1 LWWRLS
7 DLFLRGKRK
16 LKVDL
21 GELEDERESL
31 SSFLHSKLKVDVTS
45 SGNKVMVDSEN
56 LSSEELKRM
65 VNKFVYHRNL
75 MNKYWVALEGD
86 VVKIKKFEHFE
97 KKEKRK
103 KKEASPSTIK
113 HGW

>member
-1 LWWRLS
+1 M
-7 DLFLRGKRK
+7 FLRRKRK

-31 SSFLHSKLKVDVTS
+31 SSFLRLKLKVDVTS
-45 SGNKVMVDSEN
+45 NGNKVLVDSEN
-56 LSSEELKRM
+56 LSPEELKKL
-65 VNKFVYHRNL
+65 VNKFVYRRNL
-75 MNKYWVALEGD
+75 MNKYWVALESD
-86 VVKIKKFEHFE
+86 VVKINKFKHVE

-103 KKEASPSTIK
+103 RKGTPPSIIK

>member
-1 LWWRLS
+1 M
-7 DLFLRGKRK
+7 FLRRERK

-31 SSFLHSKLKVDVTS
+31 STFLRPKLKVDVTS
-45 SGNKVMVDSEN
+45 IGNKILVDSEN
-56 LSSEELKRM
+56 LSLKELKRM

-75 MNKYWVALEGD
+75 HHKYWVGLETG
-86 VVKIKKFEHFE
+86 VVKINKFKRAE
-97 KKEKRK
+97 KKEKGKRK
-103 KKEASPSTIK
+103 GTPPSTIR